1 MTARR
6 PLYSDDTI
14 FNQKWI
20 SVMARFQAL
29 AAALLL
35 AAGTIGVAPACASD
49 NPQMDTDVA
58 RIGSEWARIKYQVHG
73 RDEQYRQIAALA
85 SQAAAVSARYPG
97 HAEPLLW
104 QGIVTS
110 EEAGMA
116 SMFQQLGLA
125 RAARDILNRAAAID
139 SRAANGGV
147 PMSLGVLYYRVPG
160 FPIGF
165 GSTDKARTYL
175 KTALAM
181 DPNGLDANYFYGD
194 FLKTQGDYKGAAVYL
209 DRALHAPADPR
220 RPVWD
225 AGRRSDV
232 RAELV
237 EVRHKGG

>member
-1 MTARR
+1 MSSLGTF
-6 PLYSDDTI
+6 TT
-14 FNQKWI
+14 
-20 SVMARFQAL
+20 
-29 AAALLL
+29 AALLTGSL
-35 AAGTIGVAPACASD
+35 VIAAPLWASNNPA
-49 NPQMDTDVA
+49 MDTDVA

-73 RDEQYRQIAALA
+73 RDEQYRQIDALA
-85 SQAAAVSARYPG
+85 KQAAQVVARYPG

-116 SMFQQLGLA
+116 NVFQQLGLA

-139 SRAANGGV
+139 ARAANGGV

-165 GSTDKARTYL
+165 GNTDKARTYL

-181 DPNGLDANYFYGD
+181 DPGGLDANYFYGD
-194 FLKTQGDYKGAAVYL
+194 FLKTQGDYKGAAIYL
-209 DRALHAPADPR
+209 DRALHAPADPH

-225 AGRRSDV
+225 AGRRADV
-232 RAELV
+232 RVELA
-237 EVRHKGG
+237 EVRRKVG

>member
-1 MTARR
+1 MNKF
-6 PLYSDDTI
+6 SK
-14 FNQKWI
+14 QKWMT
-20 SVMARFQAL
+20 VMASFKTFAM
-29 AAALLL
+29 AALL
-35 AAGTIGVAPACASD
+35 AGGIAIATPVCASNNPAMD
-49 NPQMDTDVA
+49 NDVA
-58 RIGSEWARIKYQVHG
+58 RIGNEWARIKYQVHG
-73 RDEQYRQIAALA
+73 RDEQYRQIDALA
-85 SQAAAVSARYPG
+85 AQAAQVVARYPG
-97 HAEPLLW
+97 RAEPLLW

-125 RAARDILNRAAAID
+125 RSARDILNHAAAID
-139 SRAANGGV
+139 ARAANGGV

-181 DPNGLDANYFYGD
+181 DPGGLDANYFYGD

-209 DRALHAPADPR
+209 DRALHAPADPH

-225 AGRRSDV
+225 AGRRADV
-232 RAELV
+232 RTELA
-237 EVRHKGG
+237 EVRRKAG